1 MTACDL
7 GAITKPW
14 PIQKR
19 VALLVADEFFYQ
31 GDLEKDQ
38 LQVEP
43 IDMMNRE
50 KKDKLP
56 SMQVREFSI
65 DFTKKNAIIFSPSL
79 GGFYWQY
86 LYACLWSFLKNVRPV
101 NANAGRMQIKQNS
114 LVWMGRQRIES
125 VERRWWFARM
135 ITL

>member
-31 GDLEKDQ
+31 GDLEKEK

-56 SMQVREFSI
+56 SMQVGFISR
-65 DFTKKNAIIFSPSL
+65 KKNQEFFLRHSFFFL
-79 GGFYWQY
+79 RWVLLTVFV
-86 LYACLWSFLKNVRPV
+86 CLFMKLSQKCQT
-101 NANAGRMQIKQNS
+101 G
-114 LVWMGRQRIES
+114 
-125 VERRWWFARM
+125 
-135 ITL
+135 

>member
-31 GDLEKDQ
+31 GDLEKEK

-56 SMQVREFSI
+56 SMQVSSI
-65 DFTKKNAIIFSPSL
+65 SPKEKKIKIILFFL
-79 GGFYWQY
+79 LRWVLLTVFV
-86 LYACLWSFLKNVRPV
+86 CLFMKLSQKCQT
-101 NANAGRMQIKQNS
+101 G
-114 LVWMGRQRIES
+114 
-125 VERRWWFARM
+125 
-135 ITL
+135 

>member
-31 GDLEKDQ
+31 GDLEKEK

-56 SMQVREFSI
+56 SMQVSLISR
-65 DFTKKNAIIFSPSL
+65 KKNPRNFFIKK
-79 GGFYWQY
+79 
-86 LYACLWSFLKNVRPV
+86 SFL
-101 NANAGRMQIKQNS
+101 
-114 LVWMGRQRIES
+114 L
-125 VERRWWFARM
+125 RWVLLTVFVCLFM
-135 ITL
+135 KLSQKCQTG

>member
-14 PIQKR
+14 PTQKR

-31 GDLEKDQ
+31 GDLEKRQ

-50 KKDKLP
+50 KKDHLP
-56 SMQVREFSI
+56 SMQVDFIDSICLPVYDAFSQMSDQLI
-65 DFTKKNAIIFSPSL
+65 HLKEGCVKNKSIWTELAKKSADEV
-79 GGFYWQY
+79 WQE
-86 LYACLWSFLKNVRPV
+86 LNDDVDCKQEPV
-101 NANAGRMQIKQNS
+101 DQN
-114 LVWMGRQRIES
+114 
-125 VERRWWFARM
+125 
-135 ITL
+135 

>member
-31 GDLEKDQ
+31 GDLEKEK

-56 SMQVREFSI
+56 SMQVSLISR
-65 DFTKKNAIIFSPSL
+65 KKNQEFFLRHSFFSL
-79 GGFYWQY
+79 GGFY
-86 LYACLWSFLKNVRPV
+86 
-101 NANAGRMQIKQNS
+101 
-114 LVWMGRQRIES
+114 
-125 VERRWWFARM
+125 
-135 ITL
+135 

>member
-14 PIQKR
+14 PTQKR

-31 GDLEKDQ
+31 GDLEKKQ
-38 LQVEP
+38 LHVEP

-56 SMQVREFSI
+56 SMQVDFIDSICSPVYVAFSAMSERLQPML
-65 DFTKKNAIIFSPSL
+65 DGCKKNRAKWTDLSAQGPSAAWDEL
-79 GGFYWQY
+79 NDD
-86 LYACLWSFLKNVRPV
+86 LE
-101 NANAGRMQIKQNS
+101 
-114 LVWMGRQRIES
+114 ES
-125 VERRWWFARM
+125 
-135 ITL
+135 T